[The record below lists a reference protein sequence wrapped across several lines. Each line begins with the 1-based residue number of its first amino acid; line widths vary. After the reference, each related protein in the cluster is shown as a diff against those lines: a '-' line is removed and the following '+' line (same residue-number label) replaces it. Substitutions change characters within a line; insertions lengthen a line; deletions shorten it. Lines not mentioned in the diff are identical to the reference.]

1 MFLPILDGQSSC
13 AQPRSVALVLS
24 GGPGGGEPTRLSP
37 SFLSFLFKIVFIYFW
52 LCWVFIAACGISLAV
67 ASGGCS
73 PMLCSG
79 FSCFRAWAQEWWPA
93 GSVAPRRVEPVSV
106 FCLGRWTLNRWP
118 AWEVPLSLSSRAQP
132 ILPGSP
138 VPHGEASKLWSPSS
152 QTISCLFSF
161 FLFLKWTYSKK
172 DLKNFFFFLLHH
184 SL

>member
-1 MFLPILDGQSSC
+1 MDKVLVPSHGVWLWSSLG
-13 AQPRSVALVLS
+13 ALVA
-24 GGPGGGEPTRLSP
+24 GNPHVFPPPFFP
-37 SFLSFLFKIVFIYFW
+37 SFLKLYLFIFGCVGSSLLRVGFLW
-52 LCWVFIAACGISLAV
+52 LWQAGAAPQC
-67 ASGGCS
+67 C
-73 PMLCSG
+73 
-79 FSCFRAWAQEWWPA
+79 AQEWWPA

-172 DLKNFFFFLLHH
+172 DLKNFFFFFAAP
-184 SL
+184 